1 MEVVL
6 VGYSQQQD
14 QVYPYLC
21 YMLLITIIIP
31 GHSTYHIL
39 HNIAFR
45 TQSPLLSSDDSEE
58 ELEPQMWRVERFH
71 KERFLEERRDRLQ
84 VSYRV

>member
-1 MEVVL
+1 M
-6 VGYSQQQD
+6 GYSQQQD
-14 QVYPYLC
+14 QVYPYHNNNHNN
-21 YMLLITIIIP
+21 LITIIIP